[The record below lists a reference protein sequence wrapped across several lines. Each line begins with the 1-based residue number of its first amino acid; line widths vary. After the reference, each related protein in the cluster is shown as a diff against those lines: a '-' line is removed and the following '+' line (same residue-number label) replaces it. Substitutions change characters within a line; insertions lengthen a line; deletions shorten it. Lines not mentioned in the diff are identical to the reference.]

1 MLIYVCVK
9 DASKLTKRV
18 KVHPFYLEDTPNTP
32 HALVRECVLTCV
44 RDFRERANKAETLP
58 ALTDE
63 QMDGMREVGKFTFG
77 FVYGKK
83 DVSEERAIETALQ
96 AVQDGIVRIFKG
108 SEEITL
114 DDGNIEIKEGDTLTF
129 VKLAMLSGRLW

>member
-1 MLIYVCVK
+1 MLIYVCTK
-9 DASKLTKRV
+9 DASRLTRHMKAQT
-18 KVHPFYLEDTPNTP
+18 FYLENKP
-32 HALVRECVLTCV
+32 HTARELVTECVRTCV

-63 QMDGMREVGKFTFG
+63 QMDRMREVGKFAFG

-83 DVSEERAIETALQ
+83 DVSEESAIGTALQ
-96 AVQDGIVRIFKG
+96 AVEDGIVRIFKG
-108 SEEITL
+108 DREITL
-114 DDGNIEIKEGDTLTF
+114 DEENIEIEEGDTLTF